1 MAKSKIFSTIR
12 LVLFTTFIL
21 ILTSCGVPVPPNF
34 SATVHG
40 KISAYAGDVTRVK
53 NLPASSFIRKSNAPE
68 FIEDQ
73 VVVGCK
79 AGVSTTVRRSIE
91 KFGTVLDELSAGDE
105 TYFLVRT
112 DSELSQIR
120 EELSKIPG
128 FLSVEPN
135 RVVTISAYVRP
146 NDPYFVEQ
154 WNLSLIKLP
163 YAWDL
168 TTGSDIVTIAVID
181 SGVDL
186 SHEDLAGI
194 FVPGYDFVRNDP
206 TPDDE
211 NGHGTHVTGIIAAL
225 TNNSKGVA
233 GVAWG
238 QRVKIMPLKVMDET
252 GKGSIFNFAKAIV
265 RAVDHGVKIINAS
278 LGASQYSSVEYS
290 AVKYAYMND
299 VIMVCAAGNDGSY
312 GIDYPAAYLETIA
325 VGAVTIN
332 AVRASYSDYG
342 PELDVVAPGG
352 DEYAGIFSTYLG
364 NTYKPLFGT
373 SMAAPHVTGL
383 VALMVSQGIVGV
395 ENVRNVLR
403 QTAVDL
409 GPVGY
414 DIEYGAGLVDAYAA
428 LTWQGGWEPLVVF
441 SVDEN
446 GNVDSYTVADG
457 LGYFQLTVR
466 KPRVKIYA
474 WMDFDGDGTM
484 GVGDLYGYYG
494 YAGGNPEAGSPIVLS
509 IGMNE
514 VREISFNIAPIVDT
528 TYRPVLTAK
537 AARILSDYKKDVI
550 EQHYRSLRK

>member
-1 MAKSKIFSTIR
+1 MAKSKTFSTIL

-34 SATVHG
+34 SATVYG
-40 KISAYAGDVTRVK
+40 KVSAYAGDVTRMK
-53 NLPASSFIRKSNAPE
+53 DLPASSFIRKSNAPE
-68 FIEDQ
+68 FIEKQ
-73 VVVGCK
+73 FVVGCK
-79 AGVSTTVRRSIE
+79 AGASTTVRGSIE

-135 RVVTISAYVRP
+135 RVVTASAYVPP
-146 NDPYFVEQ
+146 NDLYFTEQ
-154 WNLSLIKLP
+154 WNLSLINLP
-163 YAWDL
+163 YAWAI

-181 SGVDL
+181 SGVDF
-186 SHEDLAGI
+186 SHEDLVGI

-206 TPDDE
+206 FPDDE

-238 QRVKIMPLKVMDET
+238 QRVKIIPLKVMDET
-252 GKGSIFNFAKAIV
+252 GTGSGFNFAKAV
-265 RAVDHGVKIINAS
+265 VYAVDHGAKIINVS
-278 LGASQYSSVEYS
+278 LGASQPSSVEYS
-290 AVKYAYMND
+290 AVRYAYVND
-299 VIMVCAAGNDGSY
+299 VIVVCAAGNDGNY
-312 GIDYPAAYLETIA
+312 GIDYPAAYPETIA
-325 VGAVTIN
+325 VGAVTIDG
-332 AVRASYSDYG
+332 VRASYSDYG

-352 DEYAGIFSTYLG
+352 DEQKPVLSTFLG
-364 NTYKPLFGT
+364 NTYAYSAGT

-403 QTAVDL
+403 RTAVDL
-409 GPVGY
+409 GPSGY

-428 LTWQGGWEPLVVF
+428 LTWEGGWKPLFVF

-446 GNVDSYTVADG
+446 GNVDNQTVANR

-474 WMDFDGDGTM
+474 WMDFDGDGT
-484 GVGDLYGYYG
+484 VSAGDLYGYYG
-494 YAGGNPEAGSPIVLS
+494 YVGGNPEAGSPIVLS
-509 IGMNE
+509 LGMNE
-514 VREISFNIAPIVDT
+514 MREINFNMAPIVDT

-537 AARILSDYKKDVI
+537 AAQILSDYKKDVI
-550 EQHYRSLRK
+550 ERHYRSLGK

>member
-1 MAKSKIFSTIR
+1 MAKSKMFI
-12 LVLFTTFIL
+12 LLALFTTFIL

-34 SATVHG
+34 SATVYG
-40 KISAYAGDVTRVK
+40 KVSAYVGDVTRLK
-53 NLPASSFIRKSNAPE
+53 SFPASFFIRRSNAPK
-68 FIEDQ
+68 FIEKQ
-73 VVVGCK
+73 FVVGCRTE
-79 AGVSTTVRRSIE
+79 VSTTVRHSIE
-91 KFGTVLDELSAGDE
+91 KFGTVLDELSVGDE

-112 DSELSQIR
+112 DSEVPQIR

-135 RVVTISAYVRP
+135 RVVTVSAIFP
-146 NDPYFVEQ
+146 NDPYFVQQ
-154 WNLSLIKLP
+154 WNLSLINLP
-163 YAWDL
+163 YAWTI

-194 FVPGYDFVRNDP
+194 FVPGYDFVRNDSF
-206 TPDDE
+206 PDDE

-225 TNNSKGVA
+225 TNNSKSVA

-252 GKGSIFNFAKAIV
+252 GTGTVFNFAKALV
-265 RAVDHGVKIINAS
+265 YAVDHGAKIINVS
-278 LGASQYSSVEYS
+278 LGASQPSSVEYS
-290 AVKYAYMND
+290 AVKYAYEND

-312 GIDYPAAYLETIA
+312 GVDYPAAYPETIA
-325 VGAVTIN
+325 VGAVTIDG
-332 AVRASYSDYG
+332 VRASYSDYG

-352 DEYAGIFSTYLG
+352 DEQSAVLSTFLG
-364 NTYKPLFGT
+364 NTYDYWAGT
-373 SMAAPHVTGL
+373 SMATPHVTGL

-403 QTAVDL
+403 RTAVDL
-409 GPVGY
+409 GPAGY
-414 DIEYGAGLVDAYAA
+414 DIGYGAGLVDAYAA
-428 LTWQGGWEPLVVF
+428 LTWQDGWEPLVVF
-441 SVDEN
+441 GVDEN

-457 LGYFQLTVR
+457 LGRFQLTVR

-474 WMDFDGDGTM
+474 WMDFDGDDAM

-494 YAGGNPEAGSPIVLS
+494 YVGGDPRTGSPIVLS
-509 IGMNE
+509 LEMNE
-514 VREISFNIAPIVDT
+514 IREINFNIAPIVDT
-528 TYRPVLTAK
+528 THRPVLSAK
-537 AARILSDYKKDVI
+537 DAQTLSDYKKDVI